1 MRSSVAGLTRAPC
14 GRWCDPAVS
23 ALGRPWCH
31 GVSQEVCAC
40 QPRAGRPSSSS
51 RFSHPS
57 PRPPQQGRVF
67 PCVLRLLHR
76 HRHLP
81 SGPCTV
87 SLGSFCSQG
96 FVRACPTSKARG
108 PSPGPACCCLPPRLP
123 CAPGLAS
130 SWSRLCPAC
139 LSATSG
145 SLAFILRLLLS
156 GPGCRAGRAAPSCL
170 SHPVSLCS
178 SLPASAA
185 P

>member
-1 MRSSVAGLTRAPC
+1 MRSSAAGLTPAPC
-14 GRWCDPAVS
+14 GRWCDLAVS
-23 ALGRPWCH
+23 ALGHPWRH

-40 QPRAGRPSSSS
+40 QPRAGRPRAALVSRTPAPPPTARPRLPMRSSPSA
-51 RFSHPS
+51 PS
-57 PRPPQQGRVF
+57 PSPSQRPLHCLPRVLLFPGICSRLPHLQG
-67 PCVLRLLHR
+67 
-76 HRHLP
+76 
-81 SGPCTV
+81 T
-87 SLGSFCSQG
+87 
-96 FVRACPTSKARG
+96 RAV
-108 PSPGPACCCLPPRLP
+108 PGPACCCLPPRRP
-123 CAPGLAS
+123 RAPGLAS